1 MTDHEPDA
9 KGAGAV
15 TFVNTFTVHAEPEVF
30 EKEFARTSEFM
41 ARQPGFV
48 RHTLS
53 RHAERPGQ
61 YVNVAE
67 WRDVASFRA
76 AVSHADFQPHAG
88 ALRALAESRPEL
100 YLARLRRDGGPA
112 PESPAS
118 EGPAPERSG
127 LDEAARAG
135 ERI

>member
-9 KGAGAV
+9 EGAGTV

-53 RHAERPGQ
+53 QHAERPGE

-67 WRDVASFRA
+67 WRDLAAFRA
-76 AVSHADFQPHAG
+76 AVSHTDFAPHAG

-100 YLARLRRDGGPA
+100 YAARLHRAAAAAPRRDA
-112 PESPAS
+112 T
-118 EGPAPERSG
+118 
-127 LDEAARAG
+127 
-135 ERI
+135 

>member
-9 KGAGAV
+9 KEAGAV

-41 ARQPGFV
+41 ARQPGLI

-100 YLARLRRDGGPA
+100 YLARLRRDGTA
-112 PESPAS
+112 AS
-118 EGPAPERSG
+118 EGPASKGPAPDG
-127 LDEAARAG
+127 AADAG

>member
-1 MTDHEPDA
+1 MTDQEPDA
-9 KGAGAV
+9 RGAAAV

-67 WRDVASFRA
+67 WRDLASFRA
-76 AVSHADFQPHAG
+76 AVSGAGFRPHAE
-88 ALRALAESRPEL
+88 ALRALSESRPEL
-100 YLARLRRDGGPA
+100 YLARLRRDGALDDAAPA
-112 PESPAS
+112 RE
-118 EGPAPERSG
+118 E
-127 LDEAARAG
+127 
-135 ERI
+135 I

>member
-9 KGAGAV
+9 KETGAV
-15 TFVNTFTVHAEPEVF
+15 TFVNTFTVHVEPEVF

-53 RHAERPGQ
+53 QHTERPGQ

-67 WRDVASFRA
+67 WQDVASFRA
-76 AVSHADFQPHAG
+76 AVSHADFKPHAG
-88 ALRALAESRPEL
+88 ALRALSESRPEL
-100 YLARLRRDGGPA
+100 YRARLHREGDSALQGPA
-112 PESPAS
+112 
-118 EGPAPERSG
+118 
-127 LDEAARAG
+127 LDETADAT
-135 ERI
+135 EEI

>member
-9 KGAGAV
+9 NDAGTV
-15 TFVNTFTVHAEPEVF
+15 TFVNTFTLHVEPEVF

-53 RHAERPGQ
+53 RHTERPGQ

-67 WRDVASFRA
+67 WQDVASFRA
-76 AVSHADFQPHAG
+76 AVSHADFKPHAS
-88 ALRALAESRPEL
+88 ALRALSESRPEL
-100 YLARLRRDGGPA
+100 YVARLRRDGDSALRGPA
-112 PESPAS
+112 LD
-118 EGPAPERSG
+118 GTAPTE
-127 LDEAARAG
+127 E
-135 ERI
+135 EI

>member
-1 MTDHEPDA
+1 MTDHEPGTE
-9 KGAGAV
+9 GADAV

-67 WRDVASFRA
+67 WRDAAAFRA
-76 AVSHADFQPHAG
+76 AVSHPDFRPHAG
-88 ALRALAESRPEL
+88 ALRALSESRPEL
-100 YLARLRRDGGPA
+100 YLVRLHRGSGPD
-112 PESPAS
+112 PVDPATPPVPRPAF
-118 EGPAPERSG
+118 EGE
-127 LDEAARAG
+127 D
-135 ERI
+135 I

>member
-1 MTDHEPDA
+1 MTDHQPDA
-9 KGAGAV
+9 KEAGAV

-30 EKEFARTSEFM
+30 EREFARTSEFM

-53 RHAERPGQ
+53 RHTERPGQ

-67 WRDVASFRA
+67 WQDVASFRA

-88 ALRALAESRPEL
+88 ALRALSESRPEL
-100 YLARLRRDGGPA
+100 YRARLRRDGDSA
-112 PESPAS
+112 PE
-118 EGPAPERSG
+118 GPGS
-127 LDEAARAG
+127 DRAT
-135 ERI
+135 RADDTI

>member
-9 KGAGAV
+9 KEAGAV

-41 ARQPGFV
+41 ARQPGLI

-100 YLARLRRDGGPA
+100 YLARLRRDGTA
-112 PESPAS
+112 PS
-118 EGPAPERSG
+118 EGPASG
-127 LDEAARAG
+127 SPALDGAAGAG
-135 ERI
+135 EGI

>member
-9 KGAGAV
+9 REAGAV

-30 EKEFARTSEFM
+30 EKEFARTSAFM
-41 ARQPGFV
+41 ARQPGLI

-100 YLARLRRDGGPA
+100 YLARQRRDGTAASGG
-112 PESPAS
+112 PAS
-118 EGPAPERSG
+118 EGPA
-127 LDEAARAG
+127 LDGAAGAG
-135 ERI
+135 EGI

>member
-1 MTDHEPDA
+1 MTDHEPGTE
-9 KGAGAV
+9 GADAV

-48 RHTLS
+48 RHTLC

-67 WRDVASFRA
+67 WRDLASFRA
-76 AVSHADFQPHAG
+76 AVSHDDFRPHAG
-88 ALRALAESRPEL
+88 ALRALSESRPEL
-100 YLARLRRDGGPA
+100 YLVRLRREGAPGLDG
-112 PESPAS
+112 PAS
-118 EGPAPERSG
+118 EGE
-127 LDEAARAG
+127 E
-135 ERI
+135 I